1 MPRLEQYAKI
11 KRVEASILAR
21 SGVSS
26 STWRTAQS
34 SGKGSSRASR
44 RRGATWGVGQ
54 RDAYQRKEVGSGLRS
69 RWFLLRPSGDHR
81 RRRLEAA
88 GFASSRCGRRGRCL
102 LESLGGGN
110 ARTSSSVRGKGREA
124 EAAADSRD
132 CKGRNRNVEGGRT
145 PRWRARAG
153 MWLHLRAAR
162 RQHQVLVPIFP
173 RVHTRLQLTVAKY

>member
-1 MPRLEQYAKI
+1 MPRREQYAKI

-102 LESLGGGN
+102 LESLGGGMLELFFFLKWN

-124 EAAADSRD
+124 EAAADSRE
-132 CKGRNRNVEGGRT
+132 CKGRKRNVEGGRT
-145 PRWRARAG
+145 LACGSTSAPPGASIRFLCLFSPG
-153 MWLHLRAAR
+153 C
-162 RQHQVLVPIFP
+162 ISG
-173 RVHTRLQLTVAKY
+173 YN

>member
-1 MPRLEQYAKI
+1 MPWREQYAKI

-88 GFASSRCGRRGRCL
+88 GFASSCCGRRRRRLSRLVEEMLELVVVFGGR
-102 LESLGGGN
+102 EEKQRQQQIPGN
-110 ARTSSSVRGKGREA
+110 AR
-124 EAAADSRD
+124 
-132 CKGRNRNVEGGRT
+132 GGSET
-145 PRWRARAG
+145 WRAG
-153 MWLHLRAAR
+153 AR
-162 RQHQVLVPIFP
+162 WHVAPSPRRVLAPPPPPASRLHQVTIDGGKF
-173 RVHTRLQLTVAKY
+173 